1 MTGQTLIQRPNPG
14 QRKGSAGDSKR
25 VACGGLFTRAGALGA
40 TLACVVVAACGDP
53 PLPSR
58 IEVTPPFTTA
68 EVVGTTV
75 QYTARVIDEEEREIV
90 GAEVA
95 WSSLDPAV
103 ATISATGLA
112 TVTGQGEA
120 TLRASHQSISGS
132 ASLVVELKPVR
143 LARINGDGQ
152 TAPALSILPDNPTV
166 RVEDA
171 GGAPVPDV
179 LVSFEVASG
188 GGRIVPL
195 SGITGT
201 DGEAST
207 RWTLGETQ
215 GRQSLRATA
224 GTLETEFMVTATAP
238 LLAIRTTG
246 LDQARESL
254 DYSATLDVIGGTPPV
269 IWWLGAGDLPD
280 GLQLDSAGVISGTPS
295 AAGFG
300 TFTVHARDADG
311 NQAFRELGLR
321 VCEAPMSLPPG
332 GVVSLDPAGPSSCPP
347 FLPAGVDGDTYRVA
361 VVRTDVGRSQDLA
374 PTIVSVTRS
383 GATGD
388 PSPRGVRAVAA
399 RAAPEFPP
407 GLATAIESDAASARW
422 HAELHAQAER
432 LLRELG
438 PEAVLPDLRRS
449 AADLTAHARADA
461 PPERMLFRPYDGE
474 RASEACRLPAPNFT
488 PALLVDYNDHLAIYQ
503 DSVQRDADPIQV
515 ADTRQVLDYYQAY
528 GVDTIE
534 EYFGGVSD
542 INGDGRVNVFVSPT
556 VEDGIAAFV
565 WPSDFVD
572 AARCPWSNQM
582 ELIYFNASTLH
593 AVGGAPDDGHYQA
606 LPTMVHEMKH
616 ISSLYLR
623 SRVRRY
629 HPSWIE
635 EGTAEI
641 AGEISSR
648 RAMEAV
654 GGVARGDML
663 TRQAYPPRDGS
674 IITPENYGMLVRLAR
689 TSLSYTAPVN
699 SLIINPVDEHTFYGT
714 SWHFHRFLGDAYGD
728 AAARDDAMF
737 FRALNDTIAP
747 PGVEGIRVVT
757 EKSVQ
762 QHLEDY
768 AAAMMLNGTGAPPP
782 EHSFTTYDFPSATF
796 ELFRPDYQPE
806 GLYPWP
812 HTGPEPAGFET
823 ATYSGV
829 LAPAGIRFHEF
840 VSDGAGDGIDV
851 EVSVSGGTAKVVIVR
866 LR

>member
-1 MTGQTLIQRPNPG
+1 MT
-14 QRKGSAGDSKR
+14 GDSKR
-25 VACGGLFTRAGALGA
+25 VACGALPTRAGVLGGV
-40 TLACVVVAACGDP
+40 LACTLVAACGDP

-58 IEVTPPFTTA
+58 IEVVPPFTTA
-68 EVVGTTV
+68 DVVGTTV

-120 TLRASHQSISGS
+120 TLRATHQSISGS

-143 LARINGDGQ
+143 LAKINGDGQ

-166 RVEDA
+166 RVEDG
-171 GGAPVPDV
+171 GGAPIPGV
-179 LVSFEVASG
+179 LVTFEVASG
-188 GGRIVPL
+188 GGQIVPL
-195 SGITGT
+195 SGVTGS
-201 DGEAST
+201 DGEVST
-207 RWTLGETQ
+207 RWTLGEVE

-224 GTLETEFMVTATAP
+224 GPLEAEFVVTATPP
-238 LLAIRTTG
+238 LLGIRTTG
-246 LDQARESL
+246 LDHARESL
-254 DYSATLDVIGGTPPV
+254 DYSATLEVIGGTPPIV
-269 IWWLGAGDLPD
+269 WWLGAGDLPA

-300 TFTVHARDADG
+300 TFTVHARDADS
-311 NQAFRELGLR
+311 NQASRELGLR
-321 VCEAPMSLPPG
+321 VCEPPMSLSPG
-332 GVVSLDPAGPSSCPP
+332 SVVFLDPVGPSSCPP
-347 FLPAGVDGDTYRVA
+347 FLPAGVDGDAYRVA
-361 VVRTDVGRSQDLA
+361 VVRTDVHRSEDLA
-374 PTIVSVTRS
+374 PTIVAVTES
-383 GATGD
+383 GATGE
-388 PSPRGVRAVAA
+388 PSPRDARAVAA
-399 RAAPEFPP
+399 RTVPQLPP
-407 GLATAIESDAASARW
+407 GLAAGLELEAASARW
-422 HAELHAQAER
+422 HAELHSRAEQ
-432 LLRELG
+432 LLQQLG
-438 PEAVLPDLRRS
+438 PDAVLPDLRRS
-449 AADLTAHARADA
+449 AAGAIAHARADA
-461 PPERMLFRPYDGE
+461 PPERMLFRPYDSE
-474 RASEACRLPAPNFT
+474 RPSEACRQPAPTLT

-503 DSVQRDADPIQV
+503 DSVQRDTDPIQV
-515 ADTRQVLDYYQAY
+515 ADARQVLDYYQAY

-542 INGDGRVNVFVSPT
+542 INGDGRVNVFVSPV
-556 VEDGIAAFV
+556 VEDMYAAFV
-565 WPSDFVD
+565 WPGDFTD
-572 AARCPWSNQM
+572 AAQCSWSNQM
-582 ELIYFNASTLH
+582 ELIYFNESMFH
-593 AVGGAPDDGHYQA
+593 AVGSAPDDGHYQA

-616 ISSLYLR
+616 VSSLYLR
-623 SRVRRY
+623 SRVRRF

-641 AGEISSR
+641 AAEMSSR

-654 GGVARGDML
+654 GGVARGDLL

-674 IITPENYGMLVRLAR
+674 IITPENYGMLLRLAR

-699 SLIINPVDEHTFYGT
+699 SLIINAVERHTYYGT

-728 AAARDDAMF
+728 AAAGEDAMF
-737 FRALNDTIAP
+737 FRALNDTTAP

-757 EKSVQ
+757 GKSVQ

-796 ELFRPDYQPE
+796 ELFRPDFQPE

-840 VSDGAGDGIDV
+840 VSDGDGDGIDV
-851 EVSVSGGTAKVVIVR
+851 EVSVSGGSAKVVIVR